1 MSTGDWTEGMPA
13 LTDSCE
19 ARRGSSE
26 GDMGALRLFLAAA
39 ALSIGA
45 CAATDHFQQRIDRYD
60 LAAAESRDQMIFTN
74 ILRAS
79 RAEPLSFV
87 QMGQITGSTT
97 AAATVGLPSIILGPH
112 IPMGTSLASNALQS
126 ESVFGG
132 NPVGG
137 SGYTG
142 NSVTM
147 NGSTNFQVTPSET
160 KEFYNGLLAEV
171 EPRTLEFF
179 VQQGIARELLFYLF
193 TDKLIEERGG
203 KRRELRND
211 PLDPSFPDFQKYLRL
226 AMDYGLSS
234 EPLREKAGA
243 SKPEGGKTV
252 TINLNEATA
261 KNGDKAGEPKQWR
274 LCFNQL
280 YKSANAPP
288 AVNAP
293 SCGDSTVSR
302 DNRVVSFVGHEGA
315 RVELHIMP
323 RSAFAI
329 FKYLGRIVAGGEQA
343 RITLFSAE
351 AIDRPPFNDD
361 QLFVVEEGAI
371 AGCFVSE
378 FFEGKFYCVPQEG
391 AVNTKRILG
400 LLTQLIALNTSIS
413 QIPVA
418 PTVQVLR

>member
-1 MSTGDWTEGMPA
+1 M
-13 LTDSCE
+13 L
-19 ARRGSSE
+19 
-26 GDMGALRLFLAAA
+26 ALRLLLAAV

-112 IPMGTSLASNALQS
+112 IPVATSLASNALQS
-126 ESVFGG
+126 ESIFGG
-132 NPVGG
+132 NPLGG

-171 EPRTLEFF
+171 EPHTLEFF

-193 TDKLIEERGG
+193 TDKVIEERGG

-211 PLDPSFPDFQKYLRL
+211 PLDPTFPEFQKYVRL
-226 AMDYGLSS
+226 AMAYGLSS
-234 EPLREKAGA
+234 EPVREKGGA
-243 SKPEGGKTV
+243 SKTNGAKTV
-252 TINLNEATA
+252 TINLTDATA
-261 KNGDKAGEPKQWR
+261 KSDDQSTKQRQWR

-280 YKSANAPP
+280 YKSPNAPP
-288 AVNAP
+288 AANAP

-302 DNRVVSFVGHEGA
+302 DNRVVSFIGHEGA
-315 RVELHIMP
+315 RVELHVLP

-343 RITLFSAE
+343 RVTLFSE
-351 AIDRPPFNDD
+351 DAIDRPPFNDD
-361 QLFVVEEGAI
+361 QLFVVQEGVI
-371 AGCFVSE
+371 GDCFVSE
-378 FFEGKFYCVPQEG
+378 FFEGKFYCVPREG
-391 AVNTKRILG
+391 AVNTKRVLG

-418 PTVQVLR
+418 PTVQLLR

>member
-1 MSTGDWTEGMPA
+1 M
-13 LTDSCE
+13 
-19 ARRGSSE
+19 R
-26 GDMGALRLFLAAA
+26 ALRLLLAAA

-112 IPMGTSLASNALQS
+112 IPLATSVASNTLQS
-126 ESVFGG
+126 ESIFGG
-132 NPVGG
+132 NPVSG

-160 KEFYNGLLAEV
+160 KEFYHGLLAEV
-171 EPRTLEFF
+171 EPQTLEFF

-211 PLDPSFPDFQKYLRL
+211 PLDPSFPDFQKYVRL

-234 EPLREKAGA
+234 EPVREKDGA
-243 SKPEGGKTV
+243 SKIGGGKTL
-252 TINLNEATA
+252 TINLTDATA
-261 KNGDKAGEPKQWR
+261 KTADKTAEPKQWR

-280 YKSANAPP
+280 YKSAERP
-288 AVNAP
+288 ARGQRPELRRIRPFRA
-293 SCGDSTVSR
+293 DSH
-302 DNRVVSFVGHEGA
+302 VVSFIGHEGA
-315 RVELHIMP
+315 RVQLHVMP

-343 RITLFSAE
+343 RVTLFSAE

-361 QLFVVEEGAI
+361 QLFVVEEGAV

-391 AVNTKRILG
+391 AINTKRILG

>member
-1 MSTGDWTEGMPA
+1 MAT
-13 LTDSCE
+13 
-19 ARRGSSE
+19 
-26 GDMGALRLFLAAA
+26 LRLFLVAA
-39 ALSIGA
+39 ALLIWG

-60 LAAAESRDQMIFTN
+60 VAAAESRDQMIFTN

-97 AAATVGLPSIILGPH
+97 AGATVGLPSIILGPH
-112 IPMGTSLASNALQS
+112 IPLATSVASNTLQS
-126 ESVFGG
+126 ESIFGG
-132 NPVGG
+132 NPLGG
-137 SGYTG
+137 SGYTA

-160 KEFYNGLLAEV
+160 KEFYNGLLSEV

-179 VQQGIARELLFYLF
+179 TQQGIARELLFYLF

-211 PLDPSFPDFQKYLRL
+211 PLDPSFGDFQKYVRL
-226 AMDYGLSS
+226 AMEYGLSS
-234 EPLREKAGA
+234 EPIQKRGGA
-243 SKPEGGKTV
+243 SKTDASKTI
-252 TINLNEATA
+252 TINLTDATA
-261 KNGDKAGEPKQWR
+261 KSDGKQAEPQQWR
-274 LCFNQL
+274 LC
-280 YKSANAPP
+280 YSKIYRSSSAPP
-288 AVNAP
+288 AGNAP
-293 SCGDSTVSR
+293 ICGDGTTSR
-302 DNRVVSFVGHEGA
+302 DNRVVSFLGREGQ
-315 RVELHIMP
+315 RVELLIMP

-329 FKYLGRIVAGGEQA
+329 FKFLGRIVAGGEAA
-343 RITLFSAE
+343 RIKLSSAE
-351 AIDRPPFNDD
+351 AIDHPPFSDD
-361 QLFVVEEGAI
+361 QLFVVEEGAVV
-371 AGCFVSE
+371 GCFVSE

>member
-1 MSTGDWTEGMPA
+1 
-13 LTDSCE
+13 
-19 ARRGSSE
+19 
-26 GDMGALRLFLAAA
+26 MGTLRLFLVAV
-39 ALSIGA
+39 ALLIWG

-60 LAAAESRDQMIFTN
+60 VAAAESRDQMIFTN

-112 IPMGTSLASNALQS
+112 IPLATSLASNALQS
-126 ESVFGG
+126 ESIFGG
-132 NPVGG
+132 NPLGG

-142 NSVTM
+142 NSMTM

-160 KEFYNGLLAEV
+160 KEFYTGLLAEA

-179 VQQGIARELLFYLF
+179 TQQGIARELLFYLF
-193 TDKLIEERGG
+193 TDKLIEERGD

-211 PLDPSFPDFQKYLRL
+211 PLDPTFPDFQKYVRL
-226 AMDYGLSS
+226 AMEYGLSS
-234 EPLREKAGA
+234 EPIQKRGGA
-243 SKPEGGKTV
+243 SKTDASKSI
-252 TINLNEATA
+252 TINLTDATA
-261 KNGDKAGEPKQWR
+261 KSDSKQAEPQQWR
-274 LCFNQL
+274 LCYHKL
-280 YKSANAPP
+280 YRSPSAPP
-288 AVNAP
+288 AGNAP
-293 SCGDSTVSR
+293 ICGDGTTSP
-302 DNRVVSFVGHEGA
+302 DNRVVSFLGHEGQ
-315 RVELHIMP
+315 RVALHIMP

-329 FKYLGRIVAGGEQA
+329 FKFLGRIVAGGEGA
-343 RITLFSAE
+343 RIKLSSIE
-351 AIDRPPFNDD
+351 AIDQPPFNDD
-361 QLFVVEEGAI
+361 QLFVVEEGTVV
-371 AGCFVSE
+371 GCFVSE